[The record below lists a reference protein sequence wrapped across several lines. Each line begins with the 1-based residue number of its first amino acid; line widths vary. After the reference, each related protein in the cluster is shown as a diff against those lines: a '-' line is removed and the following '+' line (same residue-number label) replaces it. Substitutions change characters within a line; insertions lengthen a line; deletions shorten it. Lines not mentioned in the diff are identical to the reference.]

1 MGVSSKKPLLPQDI
15 KAKLIEICRQENK
28 PYGYRVETLAGFS
41 PRLLYRVYEKD
52 GREELVRGAEFNELD
67 TRALRNDLIAVGNDA
82 LVSRVP
88 HASFLRSVG
97 ILNFSSDTVPR
108 VGSSHLRA

>member
-1 MGVSSKKPLLPQDI
+1 
-15 KAKLIEICRQENK
+15 
-28 PYGYRVETLAGFS
+28 VETLAGYS

-82 LVSRVP
+82 LVSNREGQIPMTVISPSILFDEIEVKRTDAKNAKLPEYPPPDLVP
-88 HASFLRSVG
+88 
-97 ILNFSSDTVPR
+97 
-108 VGSSHLRA
+108 SH